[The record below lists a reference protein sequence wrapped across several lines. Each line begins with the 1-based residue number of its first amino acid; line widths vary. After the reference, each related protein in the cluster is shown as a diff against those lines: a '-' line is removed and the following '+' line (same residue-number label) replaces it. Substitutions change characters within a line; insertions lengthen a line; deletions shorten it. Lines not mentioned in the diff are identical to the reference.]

1 MYSRSIKSTEE
12 DIQNILKRVNE
23 LSGKLLVRRAQSHGT
38 FAYCLS
44 LFFFST
50 HLQHCLEM

>member
-23 LSGKLLVRRAQSHGT
+23 LTGMLWKAVFLGDIIVG
-38 FAYCLS
+38 
-44 LFFFST
+44 FSFECAKIPT
-50 HLQHCLEM
+50 

>member
-23 LSGKLLVRRAQSHGT
+23 LAGKFVWG
-38 FAYCLS
+38 
-44 LFFFST
+44 
-50 HLQHCLEM
+50 

>member
-23 LSGKLLVRRAQSHGT
+23 LAGKFVCGT
-38 FAYCLS
+38 
-44 LFFFST
+44 
-50 HLQHCLEM
+50 